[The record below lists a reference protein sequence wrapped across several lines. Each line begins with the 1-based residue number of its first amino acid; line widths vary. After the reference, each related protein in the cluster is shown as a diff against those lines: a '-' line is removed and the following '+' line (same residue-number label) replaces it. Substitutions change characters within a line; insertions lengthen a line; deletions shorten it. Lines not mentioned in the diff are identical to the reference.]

1 MESKEPLWKNYLSYL
16 FEWHI
21 ESRSSEYNPHLY
33 VSLKKGRYQ
42 LSTAHAVYS
51 FADLYSNFGDTF
63 QLLDWEAHN
72 IQRVLVL
79 GLGLGS
85 IPLLLEKHLGKDFQ
99 CTAIEIDEAVI
110 GLASKYGLPSV
121 TAPIEVICADAKAY
135 LAQASQQFDLIC
147 MDVFLDDTVPLYFE
161 GQHFLEDL
169 RDHLTPQGI
178 LLYNR
183 LAASKADT
191 DATASFFKN
200 QFLKVFPGGEYLPL
214 SGNWML
220 VNKEGVFK
228 QQKAGKTTKR

>member
-1 MESKEPLWKNYLSYL
+1 MENTEPLWKNYLSYL

-21 ESRSSEYNPHLY
+21 ESRSSAYNPHLY

-51 FADLYSNFGDTF
+51 FSDLYSNFGDTF
-63 QLLDWEAHN
+63 QLLDWDAHN
-72 IQRVLVL
+72 IQTVLVL

-85 IPLLLEKHLGKDFQ
+85 IPLLLEQHLGPDFQ
-99 CTAIEIDEAVI
+99 CTAVEIDDAVI
-110 GLASKYGLPSV
+110 GLASKYGLPNIS
-121 TAPIEVICADAKAY
+121 APLEVICADAKAY
-135 LAQASQQFDLIC
+135 MAQASQKFDLIC

-161 GQHFLEDL
+161 GQNFLEDL
-169 RDHLTPQGI
+169 RDHLSPHGI

-191 DATASFFKN
+191 QATSDFFN
-200 QFLKVFPGGEYLPL
+200 DQFLKAFPQGEYLPL

-220 VNKEGVFK
+220 VNRAGIFK
-228 QQKAGKTTKR
+228 QQRVGKVS

>member
-1 MESKEPLWKNYLSYL
+1 MERNEPIWKNYLSYL

-33 VSLKKGRYQ
+33 VSLNKGRYQ

-63 QLLDWEAHN
+63 ELLDWEAHQ

-85 IPLLLEKHLGKDFQ
+85 IPLLLEKHIGPNFE

-110 GLASKYGLPSV
+110 GLASKYGLPNV
-121 TAPIEVICADAKAY
+121 EAPIEVICADARAY
-135 LAQASQQFDLIC
+135 MAQSSQTFDLIC
-147 MDVFLDDTVPLYFE
+147 MDVFLDDTVPVYFE
-161 GQHFLEDL
+161 GQNFLEDL
-169 RDHLTPQGI
+169 RDHLSPQGI

-183 LAASKADT
+183 LAASNADT
-191 DATASFFKN
+191 NATTAFYKE
-200 QFLKVFPGGEYLPL
+200 QFLHVFPEGEYLPL

-220 VNKEGVFK
+220 VNRQGVFK
-228 QQKAGKTTKR
+228 QERTGKAY

>member
-1 MESKEPLWKNYLSYL
+1 MERNEPRWKNYLSYL

-63 QLLDWEAHN
+63 DLLDWDAN
-72 IQRVLVL
+72 SIQNVLVL

-85 IPLLLEKHLGKDFQ
+85 IPLLLEKHLGTDFH

-121 TAPIEVICADAKAY
+121 SAPVDVICADAKAY
-135 LAQASQQFDLIC
+135 LAQSSQTFDLIC
-147 MDVFLDDTVPLYFE
+147 MDVFLDDLVPTDFE

-169 RDHLTPQGI
+169 RDSLAPKGV

-183 LAASKADT
+183 LAASRTDT
-191 DATASFFKN
+191 SATSTFFKN
-200 QFLKVFPGGEYLPL
+200 QFLQVFPEGEYLPL

-220 VNKEGVFK
+220 VNREGVFK
-228 QQKAGKTTKR
+228 QKRTGKAS

>member
-1 MESKEPLWKNYLSYL
+1 MESTEPRWKNYLSYL

-51 FADLYSNFGDTF
+51 FSDLYSNFGDTF
-63 QLLDWEAHN
+63 KLLDWEAQK
-72 IQRVLVL
+72 IQNVLVL

-85 IPLLLEKHLGKDFQ
+85 VPLLLEKQIGSDFQ

-110 GLASKYGLPSV
+110 GLASKYGLPSIS
-121 TAPIEVICADAKAY
+121 APIEVICTDAKVY
-135 LAQASQQFDLIC
+135 LAQATQKFDLIC
-147 MDVFLDDTVPLYFE
+147 MDIFLDDTVPTYFE
-161 GQHFLEDL
+161 GQQFLEAL
-169 RDHLTPQGI
+169 RGHLSPEGI

-183 LAASKADT
+183 LAASRADT
-191 DATASFFKN
+191 EASSNFFKN
-200 QFLKVFPGGEYLPL
+200 QFLQVFPQGEYLPL

-220 VNKEGVFK
+220 VNRPGIFK
-228 QQKAGKTTKR
+228 QKSTGKAL